1 MSNDEKTPR
10 SIKGKLILALIG
22 VFVFAAVILPARNGT
37 QTTKDCGP
45 DQAECYAQRHVFAA
59 QRACEKAVTEQAK
72 YRARF
77 DYSLDGMFDRY
88 TVRGSSIVYS
98 GERAEFENGFGA
110 WSRMRYTCEFEPGAG
125 SAVASVVE
133 R

>member
-45 DQAECYAQRHVFAA
+45 DEAECYAQRHVFAA

-110 WSRMRYTCEFEPGAG
+110 WARMRYTCEFDPS
-125 SAVASVVE
+125 SASIRVSVVDA
-133 R
+133 